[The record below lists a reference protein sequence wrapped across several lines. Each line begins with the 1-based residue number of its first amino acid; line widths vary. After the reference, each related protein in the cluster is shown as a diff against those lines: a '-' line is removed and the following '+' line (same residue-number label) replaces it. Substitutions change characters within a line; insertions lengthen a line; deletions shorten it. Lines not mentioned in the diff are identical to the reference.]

1 MIWLCTLLISWW
13 RWLISSLRTTLSWS
27 GLCCGLGG
35 YGVALAEAP
44 DVDGVGLDFLGMVP
58 VKPVPCRMMG
68 LLCWAVAVA
77 AAAAATTAAFSSLS
91 FLIIRVL
98 RW

>member
-1 MIWLCTLLISWW
+1 MEVAHLFSEDYTIMEGSLL
-13 RWLISSLRTTLSWS
+13 
-27 GLCCGLGG
+27 GPGG
-35 YGVALAEAP
+35 YGVALAWAP
-44 DVDGVGLDFLGMVP
+44 DVDGIELLGFLGMVP
-58 VKPVPCRMMG
+58 VNPVPCRMMG

-77 AAAAATTAAFSSLS
+77 AVAAATAAAFSSLS